1 MIYTALSVCFFTV
14 GTFFLFVAALG
25 IYRMPDV
32 YNQLHTSTKG
42 LTIALVNLLIG
53 TMLAF
58 GTVSVIMKA
67 VLIIAFQFITAPVA
81 AHMISRVQHPHAWE
95 ETVIDEI
102 SGEPTAGTG
111 EEEPGDSVA
120 VPGPSESPG

>member
-1 MIYTALSVCFFTV
+1 MILTALSVCFFSI

-42 LTIALVNLLIG
+42 LTVALVNLLIG

-120 VPGPSESPG
+120 VPGPSEPSG